1 MAAKPNTKPKA
12 VAYTDTYEGKP
23 AIFVSGFIFDG
34 FGLFLADYLAEEAK
48 RAGQTITLFLQ
59 SGGGMVTEAFAFYD
73 FVRAHNIDFR
83 VEGYGEVG
91 SAATIIALAAGRE
104 RIALAENA
112 AWFMHRAYMVNEWGE
127 RIDGN
132 PEELARINGQLV
144 SIYATESGR
153 SEEEIT
159 AMLNKGD
166 QGASLS
172 AQEAVD
178 MGFAGGIVASAR
190 AAAFRKPQAVSDTT
204 TIKTMSKTTVPVKL
218 SLGKALASAIGQEVT
233 AEVNIDEAVA
243 SQLAEK
249 DETIAALNKQIEE
262 LEAAR
267 PAEGTTATAEEV
279 TNLNAQLEAAKAE
292 ASAKAQALA
301 AKEAE
306 FTALSNELAELKKP
320 LAERTNAD
328 NRNGAVAAM
337 PGSEQEH
344 PNVVALRNAIASD
357 PQAKLHAKRANA

>member
-1 MAAKPNTKPKA
+1 MAAKPTTKPKA

-59 SGGGMVTEAFAFYD
+59 SGGGLVTEAFAFYD
-73 FVRAHNIDFR
+73 FVRAHSIDFR

-91 SAATIIALAAGRE
+91 SAATIIALAAGRDK
-104 RIALAENA
+104 IALAENA
-112 AWFMHRAYMVNEWGE
+112 AWFMHRAYMVNEWGD

-132 PEELARINGQLV
+132 PEELARINGQLA

-153 SEEEIT
+153 SEEEII
-159 AMLNKGD
+159 ALLDKGD
-166 QGASLS
+166 RGASLS

-190 AAAFRKPQAVSDTT
+190 AAAFRKPQAVADTDHT
-204 TIKTMSKTTVPVKL
+204 KTMSKTTVAVKL
-218 SLGKALASAIGQEVT
+218 PIIKALASAIGQEVT

-243 SQLAEK
+243 AQLSEK
-249 DETIAALNKQIEE
+249 DQTIDELKKQIET
-262 LEAAR
+262 LEASR
-267 PAEGTTATAEEV
+267 PAEGVTAEKIGEL
-279 TNLNAQLEAAKAE
+279 TGQLQAAQAE

-301 AKEAE
+301 AKEQE
-306 FTALSNELAELKKP
+306 FATISAELAELKKP

-328 NRNGAVAAM
+328 NRGAAVAAM
-337 PGSEQEH
+337 PGSESEH
-344 PNVVALRNAIASD
+344 PNVVALRKALASD
-357 PQAKLHAKRANA
+357 PRTKQLTAKA